1 MWQPTMFF
9 LELQIKSL
17 IPSPND
23 ESLRTV
29 NKLKRKI
36 DTHEKPSMAKLTVQQ
51 ENRDRCPT

>member
-1 MWQPTMFF
+1 MFF